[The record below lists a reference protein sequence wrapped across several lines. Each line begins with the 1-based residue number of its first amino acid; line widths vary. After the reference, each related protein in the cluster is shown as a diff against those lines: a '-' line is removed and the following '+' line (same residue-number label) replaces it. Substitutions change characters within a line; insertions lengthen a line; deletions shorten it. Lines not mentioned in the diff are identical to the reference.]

1 MTDLAIR
8 AENVSKR
15 FWLHRGRPSGLKERF
30 VRGRGPASVPFWALR
45 DATFDIERGRTFGL
59 LGQNGSGKSTTLKVL
74 AGIYR
79 PTSGTISINGRV
91 SALLELGAGFHGELT
106 GRENVRLNGA
116 ILGLSRRQID
126 AALEGIVDFA
136 GIGDFIDSPVKIYS
150 SGMFVRL
157 GFAVAV
163 SLDPEI
169 LMVDEVIAVGDE
181 EFQRKCFDHLFELR
195 KRGTTVVLVTHSLGL
210 IRDLCDEAAWLDDG
224 RIRALGPA
232 REVADRYIRHVNERE
247 LSAHQGVDIDG
258 AAPGAS
264 TARLGSG
271 EARVTALEYL
281 DADGR
286 STDILVA
293 GAPCTIRIHFTARK
307 PIRHVVFG
315 LGFHHESGA
324 HVAGP
329 NSGRAV
335 GPQPIEAGRG
345 YVDFMMDSM
354 PLQAGIFHVSSAI
367 VDRGHTYDF
376 ADREFDLHV
385 RGQGSD
391 EPGLVA
397 LQGTWGRT
405 VTVAPVDGQSRAD
418 GRRGPGAEE
427 RRGTDGTSASE
438 VPHVKR

>member
-1 MTDLAIR
+1 MTDYAIR

-15 FWLHRGRPSGLKERF
+15 FWLHRERRTGLKERMI
-30 VRGRGPASVPFWALR
+30 RGRAPAAVPFWALR
-45 DATFDIERGRTFGL
+45 DATFDVERGTTFGL

-79 PTSGTISINGRV
+79 PTSGTLAINGRV

-116 ILGLSRRQID
+116 ILGLSRREID
-126 AALEGIVDFA
+126 AAMEGIVEFA

-210 IRDLCDEAAWLDDG
+210 IRDLCDQAAWLEDG
-224 RIRALGPA
+224 RIRGLGPA
-232 REVADRYIRHVNERE
+232 REIADRYIRHVNERE
-247 LSAHQGVDIDG
+247 LVAHHGVDNDG
-258 AAPGAS
+258 EPSGVS
-264 TARLGSG
+264 SSRLGSG
-271 EARVTALEYL
+271 EARVTTLEYL

-286 STDILVA
+286 PTEILVA
-293 GAPCTIRIHFTARK
+293 GEPCTIRMHFMARQ
-307 PIRHVVFG
+307 PVNRVVFG

-329 NSGRAV
+329 NSGRV
-335 GPQPIEAGRG
+335 GPQAVESGHG
-345 YVDFMMDSM
+345 YVDFVIDSL
-354 PLQAGIFHVSSAI
+354 PLQAGSFHVSTAI
-367 VDRGHTYDF
+367 VDRGHTYDY

-391 EPGLVA
+391 EPGLVTIH
-397 LQGTWGRT
+397 GTWGRPVA
-405 VTVAPVDGQSRAD
+405 VTTEAGRVTAASPAD
-418 GRRGPGAEE
+418 
-427 RRGTDGTSASE
+427 E
-438 VPHVKR
+438 VPHAGR